1 MDSAASNFHSL
12 RESIEFMAQ
21 TYADLQEQIAQL
33 QTEANQVRQAELAAV
48 ITKMR
53 DDIRIYE
60 IKPQDLFGKIAAK
73 ASKNPAAANAAPK
86 FSDGKGNHWVG
97 RGPRPQWLR
106 DALAAG
112 RRLEE
117 FVFGS
122 SAPKAESAVAVEV
135 KKAAPKKVAA
145 KMPAPKKPKAKAP
158 AAKK

>member
-1 MDSAASNFHSL
+1 
-12 RESIEFMAQ
+12 MAQ
-21 TYADLQEQIAQL
+21 TYAELQEQIAQL
-33 QTEANQVRQAELAAV
+33 QAEATQIRQAELAAV

-60 IKPQDLFGKIAAK
+60 ITPQDLFGRVAGKAPKSPAAAK
-73 ASKNPAAANAAPK
+73 ATPK

-117 FVFGS
+117 FMFG
-122 SAPKAESAVAVEV
+122 APAAKAEPVAAAAV
-135 KKAAPKKVAA
+135 KKATPKKVAA
-145 KMPAPKKPKAKAP
+145 KKAATRKPKAKSP
-158 AAKK
+158 AARK